1 MKKRFVVMT
10 VLIVLFCCILFRTSY
25 ATAASIPF
33 FRLDN
38 TSYLAGE
45 MIEIST
51 FNIENIEGK
60 KYIEILWEDTGNTIF
75 RTEIDNTRLSIRA
88 PEVEGNYIAR
98 VVLGT
103 ETQLKKFTVTGG
115 NVEACSLRAKTI

>member
-75 RTEIDNTRLSIRA
+75 RTEIDVHPCARGRRKLYCTRCFRDRDTAKEIH
-88 PEVEGNYIAR
+88 GNR
-98 VVLGT
+98 
-103 ETQLKKFTVTGG
+103 
-115 NVEACSLRAKTI
+115 R